1 MALTLKTFVRAQGAT
16 QFAGEHVLA
25 GERVTV
31 GRSAG
36 CTLQLHDPERLLSRV
51 HVEFLRIVGGYRLK
65 VASTHYPVTV
75 NGREYPPASEVT
87 VRTGDCVVMDVHE
100 LEIVSTGD
108 DTQAVVPPAVVP
120 QAVVARAVVPQAVVP
135 QAVVHQ
141 PSALVAVP
149 MREMQVAEARA
160 PVQVEPVTMMPA
172 RGSGW
177 GAKRFG
183 MVAAVIVGVVVAGA
197 TVKSFLPDG
206 EAAKQAEQEI
216 ARLQAV
222 SKSMFKLVES
232 DRQEVKEAATIA
244 GQEVERLR
252 AQVSAARVG
261 AERQNVEAALLE
273 ALQTARLNASLEQG
287 LRKFAE
293 SAEGIP
299 RIEGALAAAAVADRV
314 KDQTS
319 ALKQLGEAVAALTQM
334 RAKIADERKTLQA
347 ELARRREAF
356 QVAQGRARADDDV
369 RATAEARA
377 RAESLERARVATAAR
392 SQAANEAIAKAQS
405 EAAARAQAEAR
416 AKSEAEAQA
425 QAQAS
430 AEADARARAAAEAR
444 AKAETAAR
452 QRADAAEKA
461 AAETAAR
468 AEARAEARAKA
479 EEARAQAEEARAQA
493 RAKAESDR
501 RNAEAVMGIIRSF
514 AR

>member
-51 HVEFLRIVGGYRLK
+51 HVEFLRVAGGYRLK

-108 DTQAVVPPAVVP
+108 DAQAAAA
-120 QAVVARAVVPQAVVP
+120 QAFGPQAVVP

-149 MREMQVAEARA
+149 RGEVQAVEAGAPVYRMQA
-160 PVQVEPVTMMPA
+160 PVQVEPVMMVPA
-172 RGSGW
+172 RASGW
-177 GAKRFG
+177 GPKRLG
-183 MVAAVIVGVVVAGA
+183 LVAVVIAGVVVAGA
-197 TVKSFLPDG
+197 AVKSFLPEG

-222 SKSMFKLVES
+222 SKSMLKLVEG
-232 DRQEVKEAATIA
+232 DRQEVKEAANIA
-244 GQEVERLR
+244 SQEVERVR
-252 AQVSAARVG
+252 AQVSTARAG
-261 AERQNVEAALLE
+261 AERQNLEAALLE

-287 LRKFAE
+287 LRRFAE
-293 SAEGIP
+293 SPEGIP
-299 RIEGALAAAAVADRV
+299 RIEGALAAAAAAERV
-314 KDQTS
+314 KDRTG
-319 ALKQLGEAVAALTQM
+319 ALKQLGEAVAALTQV

-356 QVAQGRARADDDV
+356 LVAQGRARAEDDV

-377 RAESLERARVATAAR
+377 RAESMERARVASAAR
-392 SQAANEAIAKAQS
+392 SKAADEAVAKAQS

-416 AKSEAEAQA
+416 ARSEAEAQA
-425 QAQAS
+425 A
-430 AEADARARAAAEAR
+430 AEADARARAASEAR

-452 QRADAAEKA
+452 QRADAAERA
-461 AAETAAR
+461 AAEAVAR
-468 AEARAEARAKA
+468 QEARAEARAKA
-479 EEARAQAEEARAQA
+479 EEARARAEEARAEA

-501 RNAEAVMGIIRSF
+501 RNAEAVIGIIRSF

>member
-51 HVEFLRIVGGYRLK
+51 HVEFLRVAGGYRLK

-108 DTQAVVPPAVVP
+108 DAQAVA
-120 QAVVARAVVPQAVVP
+120 A

-149 MREMQVAEARA
+149 RGEVQAVEASAPVYRMQA
-160 PVQVEPVTMMPA
+160 PVQVEPVMMVPA
-172 RGSGW
+172 RASGW
-177 GAKRFG
+177 GARHLG
-183 MVAAVIVGVVVAGA
+183 LVAVVIAGVVVAGA
-197 TVKSFLPDG
+197 AVKSFLPDG

-222 SKSMFKLVES
+222 SKSMLKLVEG

-244 GQEVERLR
+244 SQEVERVR
-252 AQVSAARVG
+252 AQVSTARAG
-261 AERQNVEAALLE
+261 AERQNLEAALLE
-273 ALQTARLNASLEQG
+273 ALQTARLNANLEQG
-287 LRKFAE
+287 LRRFAE
-293 SAEGIP
+293 SPEGIP
-299 RIEGALAAAAVADRV
+299 RIEGSLAAAAAAERV
-314 KDQTS
+314 KDRTG

-356 QVAQGRARADDDV
+356 QVAQGRARAEDDV

-377 RAESLERARVATAAR
+377 RAESLERARVASAAR
-392 SQAANEAIAKAQS
+392 SHAANEAIAKAQS

-416 AKSEAEAQA
+416 ARSEAE
-425 QAQAS
+425 AQAS
-430 AEADARARAAAEAR
+430 AEADARARAASEAR

-461 AAETAAR
+461 AAEAAAR

-479 EEARAQAEEARAQA
+479 EEARARAEEARADA

-501 RNAEAVMGIIRSF
+501 RNAEAVFGIIRSF

>member
-1 MALTLKTFVRAQGAT
+1 MALTLKAFVHTQGAT

-31 GRSAG
+31 GRSPG

-51 HVEFLRIVGGYRLK
+51 HVEFLRIAGGYRLK
-65 VASTHYPVTV
+65 VASTHCPVTV

-108 DTQAVVPPAVVP
+108 EAPAVVA
-120 QAVVARAVVPQAVVP
+120 QAVVAQKVVP

-149 MREMQVAEARA
+149 MREMQVAETRA
-160 PVQVEPVTMMPA
+160 PVQVEPVTMVPT
-172 RGSGW
+172 RGSSW
-177 GAKRFG
+177 GAKRLG
-183 MVAAVIVGVVVAGA
+183 MVAAIVVGVVVAGA
-197 TVKSFLPDG
+197 AVKSFLPDG
-206 EAAKQAEQEI
+206 EGAKQAEQEI
-216 ARLQAV
+216 ARLQAM
-222 SKSMFKLVES
+222 SKSMLKLVEG

-244 GQEVERLR
+244 SQEVERVR
-252 AQVSAARVG
+252 AQVSTARAG

-273 ALQTARLNASLEQG
+273 ALQTARLNASLEQS

-293 SAEGIP
+293 SPEGIP
-299 RIEGALAAAAVADRV
+299 RIEGALAAAAVAERV
-314 KDQTS
+314 KDRNG

-377 RAESLERARVATAAR
+377 RAESLERARVASAAR

-425 QAQAS
+425 A
-430 AEADARARAAAEAR
+430 AEADARARASAEAR

-479 EEARAQAEEARAQA
+479 EEARA
-493 RAKAESDR
+493 KAESDR
-501 RNAEAVMGIIRSF
+501 RNAEAVFGIIRSF